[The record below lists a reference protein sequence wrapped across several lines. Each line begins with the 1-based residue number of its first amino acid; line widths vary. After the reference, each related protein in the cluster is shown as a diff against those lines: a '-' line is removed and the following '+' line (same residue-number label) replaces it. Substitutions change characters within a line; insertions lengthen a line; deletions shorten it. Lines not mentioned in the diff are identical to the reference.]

1 MKRVNGYLLLLAFL
15 LSVLT
20 SFPLAVSSNAD
31 NFEHLYFSSNPDG
44 SDTYYV
50 SGCSPEISGEIIIPS
65 TYEGKPVKYIGNGAL
80 NECVNITSVIISDG
94 IEKIDIGAFGM
105 CTQLTSVTL
114 PDSMKEIGYMA
125 FHWCSN
131 LSSIN
136 LPDSIESIGYAA
148 FEKTPIYDNEENW
161 EDFAL
166 YVSNHLIKVDS
177 KASGTFSIKP
187 GTKTIASEAFKNYCT
202 DITSVI
208 IPSGVVAVGTRAFD
222 GCSNIST
229 LWFPDSLKRIELG
242 AFQNCENLKTIRL
255 GTGIKKLGRSL
266 FGNSNNLENVYIDG
280 LENWCNIELEDSSS
294 NPMAYAKNLYI
305 DGQKLTELIVPEGI
319 TEIPQYAFCGND
331 DIVTIKIPNTVTS
344 IGWGAFAGCNSLA
357 EVSIPESVKSMG
369 INAFNSSNIKS
380 VYITDLTAWCD
391 ISFGGKSSNPL
402 TEADQLYVNNRP
414 IENLVIPDGVKSISK
429 FAFYGCHEFDSVVL
443 PDSLEKL
450 GNFAFGNCKQITSI
464 RLPERLRQ
472 VGGGAFA
479 YCRKLE
485 DVIITNKWVEIGESS
500 FYDCPAL
507 KNVFYAGTKEYWD
520 NLKVDILN
528 QDLLEANIHFESE
541 THIASEWIT
550 DTAATVYKSGEKH
563 KDCTVCGIKLETA
576 IIKQLKCSK
585 PELKKIS
592 NTEYGVKI
600 TWGKIKGADC
610 YRVYRK
616 TSKGKWEYLD
626 STKNT
631 YFTDKSAKSGTKY
644 YYSVRAKN
652 EAGLSSRSSILS
664 KYYLTDP
671 TLKTLSS
678 TSKGVG
684 IKWTEVIG
692 AEGYVIY
699 RKTDSGSYKKIK
711 TEKGVSNISF
721 RDTSAEKGKKYTYKV
736 KAYYSKT
743 YSAYSNTKTITDKY

>member
-1 MKRVNGYLLLLAFL
+1 MKRVNGYMLLLAFL

-50 SGCSPEISGEIIIPS
+50 SGCSPEISGEVIIPS
-65 TYEGKPVKYIGNGAL
+65 THEGKPVKYIGSGAF

-105 CTQLTSVTL
+105 CTQLTSVTM
-114 PDSMKEIGYMA
+114 PDTMKEIQYSA
-125 FHWCSN
+125 FSCCSS

-136 LPDSIESIGYAA
+136 LPDSIEYVGYGV
-148 FEKTPIYDNEENW
+148 FYETPIYNNEENW
-161 EDFAL
+161 DDFAL
-166 YVSNHLIKVDS
+166 YVGNHLIKVDS
-177 KASGTFSIKP
+177 KASGTFSIRP
-187 GTKTIASEAFKNYCT
+187 GTKTIASEAFLDCKEL
-202 DITSVI
+202 TSVTV
-208 IPSGVVAVGTRAFD
+208 PSGVVGIGVRAFSN
-222 GCSNIST
+222 CSNISGFW
-229 LWFPDSLKRIELG
+229 LPDSLKRIDVF
-242 AFQNCENLKTIRL
+242 AFSNCESLKTFRL
-255 GTGIKKLGRSL
+255 GRGIKKLDRDL
-266 FGNSNNLENVYIDG
+266 FSNLKSIENVYIDD
-280 LENWCNIELEDSSS
+280 LENWCNIEIATGSS
-294 NPMAYAKNLYI
+294 NPMAYAENLYI
-305 DGQKLTELIVPEGI
+305 NGEKVTELVIPDGI
-319 TEIPQYAFCGND
+319 TEIPAFAFYGND
-331 DIVTIKIPNTVTS
+331 QIITLKIPNTVTS
-344 IGWGAFAGCNSLA
+344 IGEEAFGYCDLL
-357 EVSIPESVKSMG
+357 EDISIPKSVRTIWSD
-369 INAFNSSNIKS
+369 AFYSEKIKS
-380 VYITDLTAWCD
+380 VYITDLIAWCG
-391 ISFGGKSSNPL
+391 ISFSGKYSNPL
-402 TEADQLYVNNRP
+402 TEADQLYVNNKP
-414 IENLVIPDGVKSISK
+414 IKNLVIPDGVKSISK

-464 RLPERLRQ
+464 RLPKRLRQ

-485 DVIITNKWVEIGESS
+485 EVIITNKWVEIGESS

-684 IKWTEVIG
+684 IKWTEVTG

-699 RKTDSGSYKKIK
+699 RKTNSGSYKKIK

-743 YSAYSNTKTITDKY
+743 YSAYSNTKTIKDKH